1 MEISSVQL
9 PFEPPPK
16 EEDYLAQLCSF
27 LGTQLCS
34 VPSNGGCFFDSIFAS
49 LPTVGKAVKSSKALR
64 QEIVAFFREC
74 CSTDQHGELGERVQ
88 KDITDQLQHK
98 IVSSYAATR
107 FNNKKPKTI
116 DAYLEAVSMNS
127 VWVEGVYTNVVYLLA
142 SYTRTLG

>member
-1 MEISSVQL
+1 M
-9 PFEPPPK
+9 
-16 EEDYLAQLCSF
+16 
-27 LGTQLCS
+27 
-34 VPSNGGCFFDSIFAS
+34 
-49 LPTVGKAVKSSKALR
+49 
-64 QEIVAFFREC
+64 
-74 CSTDQHGELGERVQ
+74 Q